1 MGRWWSCVRLWVGE
15 RATDDGL
22 SLPIFSESNVSDL
35 PATHD
40 LGFTFRIRKNG
51 DVEILHHGR
60 LASTLRGTESEDF
73 RQEVQGEG
81 SADAQ
86 QLMARLTG
94 NYKHG
99 NERQASD
106 HPRNKR

>member
-1 MGRWWSCVRLWVGE
+1 MGDRVV
-15 RATDDGL
+15 DDGL
-22 SLPIFSESNVSDL
+22 SLLIFAESDMSNS
-35 PATHD
+35 PETSD
-40 LGFTFRIRKNG
+40 LGFTSRTRKNG

-60 LASTLRGTESEDF
+60 LASTLRGNEAEDF
-73 RQEVQGEG
+73 RQEAQDEG
-81 SADAQ
+81 SADSQ